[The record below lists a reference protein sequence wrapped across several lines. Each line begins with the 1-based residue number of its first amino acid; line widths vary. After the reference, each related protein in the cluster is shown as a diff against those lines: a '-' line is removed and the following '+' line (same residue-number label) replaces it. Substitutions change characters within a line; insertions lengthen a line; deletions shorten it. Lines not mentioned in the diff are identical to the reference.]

1 MGGFYITE
9 WTDIQPATY
18 RHCL

>member
-1 MGGFYITE
+1 MGGFYIRE

-18 RHCL
+18 RHSL